1 MPQLPKLDWMIKAM
15 ISSPM
20 KNNRNL
26 VLSIAPPLYTLVV
39 FPFYRL
45 RNMIA
50 VIRGYASM
58 LAQDCWTV
66 AVGNSD
72 RGPKGKSRYDLF
84 YCPAI
89 AELIEIRTTR

>member
-26 VLSIAPPLYTLVV
+26 VLSIAPALFKPAV
-39 FPFYRL
+39 FPFHRL

-50 VIRGYASM
+50 VIRGYASI

-72 RGPKGKSRYDLF
+72 RDPKGKKCNKLGTVPTKLF
-84 YCPAI
+84 GKS
-89 AELIEIRTTR
+89 